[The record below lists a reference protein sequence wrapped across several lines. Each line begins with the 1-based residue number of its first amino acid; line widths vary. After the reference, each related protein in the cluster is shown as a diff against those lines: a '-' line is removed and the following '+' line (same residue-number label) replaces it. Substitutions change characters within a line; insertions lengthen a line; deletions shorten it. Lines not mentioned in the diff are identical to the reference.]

1 MIFCAINPEF
11 QDPDPNG
18 HFFLYNKPLIYL
30 NSLGIDFL
38 NGLGYRLITC
48 RLFFFQTNRTWTAK
62 KQDLWKGDNYTAP
75 FPQNKF
81 YTQ

>member
-18 HFFLYNKPLIYL
+18 HFLYNKPLIYL

-38 NGLGYRLITC
+38 NGLPVNYR
-48 RLFFFQTNRTWTAK
+48 
-62 KQDLWKGDNYTAP
+62 
-75 FPQNKF
+75 
-81 YTQ
+81 